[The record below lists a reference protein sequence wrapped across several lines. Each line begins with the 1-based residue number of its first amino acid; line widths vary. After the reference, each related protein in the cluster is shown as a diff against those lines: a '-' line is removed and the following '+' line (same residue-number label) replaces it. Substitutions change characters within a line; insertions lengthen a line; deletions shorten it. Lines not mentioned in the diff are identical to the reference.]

1 MTTPPPLIVYTDIK
15 SPYAYL
21 AKDLIHALEDELN
34 ITADWRHF
42 TLDIPSYLGSAKVDD
57 QGNVT
62 EDTRSEH
69 QWKRIRYAYMD
80 ARRRANLRGITL
92 RGTQKI
98 WDTSLIGIAFY
109 RAKEAGPEVHRR
121 FMQAVFEPFWRRE
134 LDVED
139 VAVATAKLEE
149 SGADSAGF
157 EEWAAG
163 EGRRLHDELR
173 DEAWRAGV
181 FGVPT
186 LRIGDELFF
195 GFEQLPMVRWRLTGQ
210 DRDRPVM

>member
-1 MTTPPPLIVYTDIK
+1 MSSLANLIVHTDIK

-21 AKDLIHALEDELN
+21 AKDLTHALEDELG

-57 QGNVT
+57 QGVVT
-62 EDTRSEH
+62 EDTRTDH
-69 QWKRIRYAYMD
+69 QWKRIKYAYMD

-109 RAKEAGPEVHRR
+109 RAKEAGPDVHRR
-121 FMQAVFEPFWRRE
+121 FMQIVFEPFWKRE

-139 VAVATAKLEE
+139 MAVVIAKLTEA
-149 SGADSAGF
+149 GADAYGF
-157 EEWAAG
+157 ADWAAG
-163 EGRRLHDELR
+163 EGRALHDDLR
-173 DEAWRAGV
+173 AQAWDAGV
-181 FGVPT
+181 FGVPSFQN
-186 LRIGDELFF
+186 GDELFF
-195 GFEQLPMVRWRLTGQ
+195 GFENLPMIKWRLTGEAA
-210 DRDRPVM
+210 DKPVM